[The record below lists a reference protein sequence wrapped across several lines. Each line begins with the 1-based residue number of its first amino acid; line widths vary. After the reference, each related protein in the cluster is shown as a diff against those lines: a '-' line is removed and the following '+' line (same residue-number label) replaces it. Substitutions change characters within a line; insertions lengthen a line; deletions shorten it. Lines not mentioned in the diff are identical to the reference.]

1 MQYLDPDRVHLVA
14 QLSALKNLKLNSST
28 GTSNVDALFTTAT
41 DTVVS
46 AIAKSA
52 VTCMLPQVV
61 GLIKFYLM
69 CPASSV
75 TAERSFSQLHRLK
88 TYLRSTMS
96 QKWLN
101 LLLIIIIDVHRRS
114 GRIGYENACEQLH
127 FSQRLLAKTVL

>member
-1 MQYLDPDRVHLVA
+1 MA

-101 LLLIIIIDVHRRS
+101 LLLILSTYTDEVDALDMRMLVNSFISRND
-114 GRIGYENACEQLH
+114 Y
-127 FSQRLLAKTVL
+127 